1 MRKPFSRWTADTE
14 RAFLMAL
21 RTTGQARKA
30 AGAIGRSLSSAYK
43 RRRRDGAFRASWDA
57 VVAEQQAAWIEAQ
70 DAAIEPGGPHERFD
84 GWSRLRRRAF
94 LRALSETGQVK
105 DACARVGIS
114 TTSVDRLRKRS
125 PGFARDMAAALDRS
139 LPMLEQVAWERA
151 VEGWEEPVLARDG
164 TVRMRRRYSESLLRE
179 AHAARR
185 IELAAEANA
194 RPRGP
199 HYAAPEE
206 TDAHLAKILDRLAQ
220 KRRRQLL
227 EEAEAWERMQ
237 AGAGGD
243 GDGFVRPKAGAGR
256 NRAPAGPDP
265 IQTLRGFDTPDPPP
279 GEEDS

>member
-43 RRRRDGAFRASWDA
+43 RRRRDGAFRARWDA
-57 VVAEQQAAWIEAQ
+57 AVAEQQTAWIEAQ
-70 DAAIEPGGPHERFD
+70 GAAIEPGDPHERFD

-105 DACARVGIS
+105 DACERVGIS

-139 LPMLEQVAWERA
+139 LPMLEQIAWERA
-151 VEGWEEPVLARDG
+151 VEGWEEPVVARDG
-164 TVRMRRRYSESLLRE
+164 TVTMRRRYSESLLRMLLRE
-179 AHAARR
+179 AHGARR
-185 IELAAEANA
+185 IELAAEAKA

-199 HYAAPEE
+199 RYATEEE
-206 TDAHLAKILDRLAQ
+206 TDAHLMKLLDGVE
-220 KRRRQLL
+220 RRRQGEARLKAL
-227 EEAEAWERMQ
+227 AEAEAWERMQ

-243 GDGFVRPKAGAGR
+243 GDGFVR
-256 NRAPAGPDP
+256 
-265 IQTLRGFDTPDPPP
+265 L
-279 GEEDS
+279 